1 MRNAALV
8 IGIGCLAASGAF
20 LTACTD
26 PANNANSANTTVN
39 GAPSNSANSSN
50 AGNAANNPA
59 GANVANTANTAEPV
73 KPFSK
78 TLELQGIKF
87 KIESPN
93 AATGN
98 KVTVTPSGLEITN
111 EAATRDVDGAVY
123 EAEIE
128 DLNAD
133 GSPEVY
139 VYVRGNG
146 PDKRASLVA
155 YSANKKKS
163 MSEIS
168 MPAVDPQS
176 KDFAGYNGEDE
187 FAVVEN
193 TLVRRFPVFDG
204 TGANAKKTG
213 KTRQIQY
220 KLKPGEAAWQLYPDK
235 VVEY

>member
-1 MRNAALV
+1 MKRYSKITGIAFLAAVGAFSLACANAAN
-8 IGIGCLAASGAF
+8 
-20 LTACTD
+20 T
-26 PANNANSANTTVN
+26 ANSANTVVN
-39 GAPSNSANSSN
+39 AVINASPPGNSNTANAVNAANGTNSAN
-50 AGNAANNPA
+50 AANAAA
-59 GANVANTANTAEPV
+59 

-78 TLELQGIKF
+78 TLELQGVKF
-87 KIESPN
+87 TVESPN

-98 KVTVTPSGLEITN
+98 KVTVTPAGLEITN
-111 EAATRDVDGAVY
+111 EAMTRSIDGEVY
-123 EAEIE
+123 DAEIE

-139 VYVRGNG
+139 VYARGND
-146 PDKRASLVA
+146 PEKRASLVA
-155 YSANKKKS
+155 YGTNNKKS

-176 KDFAGYNGEDE
+176 KNYAGFNGEDD

-193 TLVRRFPVFDG
+193 SLVHRFPVFDG

-220 KLKPGEAAWQLYPDK
+220 KLRPDEATWQLYPDR
-235 VVEY
+235 VTEF

>member
-1 MRNAALV
+1 MKSYMKTM
-8 IGIGCLAASGAF
+8 GIGCLTATVIFSASCAD
-20 LTACTD
+20 TAK
-26 PANNANSANTTVN
+26 NANTTNVVVNTVTNSSPSNNSNLTNTGNTSN
-39 GAPSNSANSSN
+39 GASN
-50 AGNAANNPA
+50 ANAE
-59 GANVANTANTAEPV
+59 NTASA

-87 KIESPN
+87 TVESPN
-93 AATGN
+93 SATGN
-98 KVTVTPSGLEITN
+98 KVTIAPSGLEATN
-111 EAATRDVDGAVY
+111 EAVTRNIDGMVY
-123 EAEIE
+123 EAETE

-133 GSPEVY
+133 GSPEVF

-146 PDKRASLVA
+146 SDKRASLVA
-155 YSANKKKS
+155 YSTNNKKS

-176 KDFAGYNGEDE
+176 KNYAGFNGEDE

-193 TLVRRFPVFDG
+193 TLVHRFPLFDG

-220 KLKPGEAAWQLYPDK
+220 KLKPGEATWQLYADK